1 MSDMNDQPVQ
11 PTPRPTQPPVR
22 HSADVLQGVVADLQS
37 LNFREEIVPLDASIL
52 QAMRQDFVF
61 WSAVVLAVVPLVLTT
76 LEGSAAQITGFCLF
90 AAALWGVVFARFIV
104 NSPTNWKILVS
115 AMFFTGIIGIP
126 VLLFVYQVLPAAYNS
141 LPASENLVVGLV
153 GSVLHTGVTEELCKI
168 LPVLILIF
176 WKGSDVRPLDIVLIG
191 VFSGLGFAAFEN
203 VDYASRS
210 IGRTFALTGNY
221 GAEGLAE
228 GVKGAM
234 VNVLL
239 RSLSLVFAHA
249 VWSGIFAYFV
259 AMAVTTRKRMI
270 ALFLVGLATAATLH
284 GVYNGSSRIQ
294 PMLPAVLILGSFV
307 LFYCYLTRLRLAIS
321 GDSNT
326 SDGFGPALSP
336 STPDTQPDSRTLSR
350 T

>member
-1 MSDMNDQPVQ
+1 MSDKPAEA
-11 PTPRPTQPPVR
+11 RPKPSNPPVK
-22 HSADVLQGVVADLQS
+22 HSADVLQEVVADLKN
-37 LNFREEIVPLDASIL
+37 LNFREEIVPLDASVL
-52 QAMRQDFVF
+52 QAMRRDFVF

-90 AAALWGVVFARFIV
+90 AAVLWGVIFARFIV
-104 NSPTNWKILVS
+104 NSPTSWKVLVA
-115 AMFFTGIIGIP
+115 AMLFTGVIGIP
-126 VLLFVYQVLPAAYNS
+126 ILLFAYQVLPAGYNS
-141 LPASENLVVGLV
+141 LPESENLILGLV

-176 WKGSDVRPLDIVLIG
+176 WKGSEVKPLDIVLIG

-210 IGRTFALTGNY
+210 VGRTFALTGNY

-239 RSLSLVFAHA
+239 RSLSLIFAHA

-259 AMAVTTRKRMI
+259 AMAVTTQKRMI

-294 PMLPAVLILGSFV
+294 PMLPAALILGSFV

-321 GDSNT
+321 GDVGGSGSTGSN
-326 SDGFGPALSP
+326 SSSP
-336 STPDTQPDSRTLSR
+336 SPTR
-350 T
+350 

>member
-1 MSDMNDQPVQ
+1 MKDKPAEPNL
-11 PTPRPTQPPVR
+11 RPSQPPVR
-22 HSADVLQGVVADLQS
+22 HSADVLQEVVADLKS
-37 LNFREEIVPLDASIL
+37 LNFREEIVPVDASIL
-52 QAMRQDFVF
+52 HAMRRDFVF

-90 AAALWGVVFARFIV
+90 AAILWGVVFARFIV
-104 NSPTNWKILVS
+104 NSPTSWKVLVS

-126 VLLFVYQVLPAAYNS
+126 MLLFVYEA
-141 LPASENLVVGLV
+141 LPASYNELPGSENLFVGLL
-153 GSVLHTGVTEELCKI
+153 GSILHTGVTEELCKI
-168 LPVLILIF
+168 LPVLLLIF
-176 WKGSDVRPLDIVLIG
+176 WKGNDVRPLDIVLIG

-284 GVYNGSSRIQ
+284 GAYNGSTRIQ
-294 PMLPAVLILGSFV
+294 PMLPAAIILGSFI

-321 GDSNT
+321 GELDAVDT
-326 SDGFGPALSP
+326 SGPASP
-336 STPDTQPDSRTLSR
+336 NPSPARRPIAT
-350 T
+350 